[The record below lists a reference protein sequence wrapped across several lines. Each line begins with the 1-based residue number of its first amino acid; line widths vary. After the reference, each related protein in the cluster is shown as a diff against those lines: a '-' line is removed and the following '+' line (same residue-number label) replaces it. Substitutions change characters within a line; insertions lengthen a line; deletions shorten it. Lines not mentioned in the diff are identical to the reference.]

1 MVWDDGASVR
11 RPAITTPAKTKV
23 TPVRAIVLG
32 FRKYVDFGGRA
43 TRAEYWWWWLFALI
57 GGLVLGGFDLILGW
71 GLFATLFA
79 LAILLPTSAMTSR
92 RLHDIGKSGL
102 WKLARLAL
110 GLVAGVLTYIA
121 TGDVPDDGIDSK
133 ILGIVLI
140 RVDWMKAGTLVP
152 GLPSAALAMAAWVIG
167 IVGSAWVIAWLVRQ
181 GESGPN
187 RFGPDPRA

>member
-1 MVWDDGASVR
+1 M
-11 RPAITTPAKTKV
+11 
-23 TPVRAIVLG
+23 LG

-57 GGLVLGGFDLILGW
+57 GGLVSGGFDLILGW
-71 GLFATLFA
+71 GLLATLFA

-102 WKLARLAL
+102 WKLAWLAL

-133 ILGIVLI
+133 ILSVVLI
-140 RVDWMKAGTLVP
+140 RVDWMNAETLVP
-152 GLPSAALAMAAWVIG
+152 GLPSAALATAAWVIG

>member
-1 MVWDDGASVR
+1 M
-11 RPAITTPAKTKV
+11 
-23 TPVRAIVLG
+23 LG

-57 GGLVLGGFDLILGW
+57 GGLVLRGFDLILGW

-102 WKLARLAL
+102 WKLAWLAL

-133 ILGIVLI
+133 ILSVVLI
-140 RVDWMKAGTLVP
+140 RVDWINAETLVP
-152 GLPSAALAMAAWVIG
+152 GVPSAALATAAWVIG